1 MINELF
7 KHTALGVGLTLIA
20 YELGKWIQKKSGL
33 KVLSPLITGTFLI
46 IGVLL
51 ICNIDYENYRNG
63 ASIVSFFIGPATV
76 SFAIPLYKNLRVIK
90 SNFTLIMVG
99 VFGGLIT
106 GLLSVYGLSI
116 LFGINEQM
124 ILSMYPKSV
133 TSAIGFAISDM
144 IGGIPEVTLVLIVV
158 AGVTGYI
165 AGEYIFKILK
175 IDNPIIK
182 GIALGTNSHIV
193 GTAKAMELG
202 AKEGALSSA
211 AITIAGVIM
220 VFLVPL
226 FLKLVG

>member
-7 KHTALGVGLTLIA
+7 QFTALGVGLTLIA
-20 YELGKWIQKKSGL
+20 YEVGKWIQRKSGI
-33 KVLSPLITGTFLI
+33 KVLSPLITGTLLI
-46 IGVLL
+46 IGVL
-51 ICNIDYENYRNG
+51 IIGKIDYENYKSG
-63 ASIVSFFIGPATV
+63 ASIVGFFIGPATV
-76 SFAIPLYKNLRVIK
+76 SFAIPLYKNLRIIK
-90 SNFTLIMVG
+90 SNLALILGG
-99 VFGGLIT
+99 VLGGLIA

-116 LFGINEQM
+116 LFGINEQI

-144 IGGIPEVTLVLIVV
+144 IGGVPEITLVLIVV

-165 AGEYIFKILK
+165 TGEYIFKLLK

-202 AKEGALSSA
+202 EKEGALSSA

-226 FLKLVG
+226 FLKFIG